1 MIMPTHIVAAAGV
14 VENDKEEILLVK
26 TYQGGEGIK
35 VVLNKRQIINFLILT
50 FLLTFS
56 LRGIII
62 IANQFGFFKFGTPFG
77 MLLFVIGSMSPA
89 IVSFVCLK
97 KSGLIS
103 SFKEFIKTA
112 FDIRQKPVHYLLV
125 LAFLA
130 IEYIFSALFLGKK
143 SDAAWYM
150 VFLLFVPCIADGG
163 LEELGWRYVL
173 QPTLEKKF
181 TFFVATSIT
190 AFIWALWHV
199 PQFFIEGS
207 GQSNMSSFGVFLIM
221 VFGASFM
228 LATIYHISKSIW
240 LCIMCHASFNALSFY
255 WPIVQDFSLTLA
267 TTVCLIVISVILVY
281 LYDRTR
287 ENEDNKE
294 SYTT

>member
-1 MIMPTHIVAAAGV
+1 M
-14 VENDKEEILLVK
+14 
-26 TYQGGEGIK
+26 
-35 VVLNKRQIINFLILT
+35 VLNKRQIISFLILT

-62 IANQFGFFKFGTPFG
+62 IANQFGFFEFGTSFG

-89 IVSFVCLK
+89 IASFVCLK

-103 SFKEFIKTA
+103 NFKEFIKTA
-112 FDIRQKPVHYLLV
+112 FDLRQKPIHYILV
-125 LAFLA
+125 FAFLV
-130 IEYIFSALFLGKK
+130 IEYIFPALFIGKK
-143 SDAAWYM
+143 SDAVWYM
-150 VFLLFVPCIADGG
+150 VFLIFVPCIADGG

-181 TFFVATSIT
+181 RFYVATSIT
-190 AFIWALWHV
+190 AFIWAIWHV

-228 LATIYHISKSIW
+228 LATIYYISKSIW
-240 LCIMCHASFNALSFY
+240 LCIMCHASLNALSFY
-255 WPIVQDFSLTLA
+255 WPVAQDFSLTLV
-267 TTVCLIVISVILVY
+267 TTVCLVVLSVILVF
-281 LYDRTR
+281 LYDRAR
-287 ENEDNKE
+287 ENKGNKE
-294 SYTT
+294 SYTI